1 MAIPTSY
8 TEEGLMNFM
17 HESLEGV
24 GDVLG
29 FDPPH
34 GYDNAFYEVMLVYG
48 VSDVTAVSGSRN
60 IRKLRAIAR
69 VEAWRKVMS
78 ATTGDYDFK
87 REDGATYSRSQI
99 HAQAE
104 KMFKQSLKEARELGV
119 VAYQQVAAPFGS
131 TKIDYGQGYY
141 GGRRT

>member
-1 MAIPTSY
+1 MPIPTSY
-8 TEEGLMNFM
+8 TEEGLMNYM
-17 HESLEGV
+17 HAALEGI

-34 GYDNAFYEVMLVYG
+34 GYDDAFYEVMLAYG
-48 VSDVTAVSGSRN
+48 ASDVATVSGMGN

-69 VEAWRKVMS
+69 VEAWRKVMA
-78 ATTGDYDFK
+78 ATAGDYDFR
-87 REDGATYSRSQI
+87 REDGATYDRSQV

-119 VAYQQVAAPFGS
+119 VAYQQTAIPFGS
-131 TKIDYGQGYY
+131 AKIDYGQGYY
-141 GGRRT
+141 KGSDT